1 MPALVTSLNPVL
13 EETLKSLEHFVYF
26 PNPGNL
32 GDELIAVATLQQ
44 FDKLGLSYEIYNEEK
59 QYPEGFT
66 LVYGGGGGMIPD
78 WGFLPTIEK
87 AFMTPGLARGV
98 ILPHSLRDCDSLLQR
113 FDERFTIF
121 CREQKSW
128 EYCRSVN
135 QKASIYLADDMGCLL
150 NPNMIPTQKSL
161 HAKLPKPGLLSWGF
175 SLIFGNRRSKVR
187 ILHRYYRKT
196 YHRLNR
202 HAKERTT
209 LLPDGRK
216 LGMMMRRDSEAV
228 SGCLPPLLQAL
239 PTVDASRYGGAN
251 CRWPLFNLLGV
262 RQFLDT
268 ISKFDIIVTDR
279 LHASIAAA
287 HLGKEVVMID
297 NSYGKLSGVWQQSLQ
312 HVKHCH
318 LCRSADDVTR
328 ALDALQVDIQHIG
341 TQTAFPQPPLPTPI
355 TQEYPENYGSIQLSV
370 IVPVYNAEKYL
381 QKCMQSL
388 AAQKCRGIE
397 FICVNDGSKDSSLRI
412 LQSWAAADKRF
423 RILNQENQGY
433 GKAMNNGLQAAKGT
447 YIGIVEPDDWIE
459 ANMYETLM
467 GFANQTQAD
476 IIKSDYFIERNST
489 SKISEKMEDVL
500 DGATLPPS
508 RLPEYLAGAPSIWT
522 AIYNREWLEQNDIRF
537 SETPGASFQDLG
549 FCIRTWLAAR
559 SITATQ
565 QAFYHYK
572 EDNPT
577 SSIRRMEDGAWAAFR
592 ELDLLA
598 NVFNLIPKDASYV
611 RSHIVLRIFATLRAD
626 YRLRIRDTVK
636 SFLLKYSH
644 LLNDYF
650 PLDTLQQDVFS
661 KDEWF
666 DVQLMY
672 NTPLLFPRKSRT
684 RANILQRI
692 CSIRK
697 EAGQIVIRIL
707 GISYVLKKKKKRMQE
722 PVIPHPLPDTT
733 SKTLAKQQQVE

>member
-1 MPALVTSLNPVL
+1 MPALVNSLNPVL
-13 EETLKSLEHFVYF
+13 EETLKSLGHFVYF

-98 ILPHSLRDCDSLLQR
+98 ILPHSLRDCDSLLQQL
-113 FDERFTIF
+113 DERFTIF

-135 QKASIYLADDMGCLL
+135 QKASIHLADDMGCLL
-150 NPNMIPTQKSL
+150 NPNMIPSQKSL
-161 HAKLPKPGLLSWGF
+161 HAKLPMPGLFSWGL
-175 SLIFGNRRSKVR
+175 SLIFGNRRSKTR

-196 YHRLNR
+196 YRRLNQ
-202 HAKERTT
+202 HASERVT

-228 SGCLPPLLQAL
+228 LGCLPPLLQGL
-239 PTVDASRYGGAN
+239 PSVDASRYGGAN
-251 CRWPLFNLLGV
+251 CRWPLFNQLGV

-268 ISKFDIIVTDR
+268 IAKFDIIVTDR
-279 LHASIAAA
+279 LHVSIAAA

-312 HVKHCH
+312 QVKHCH
-318 LCRSADDVTR
+318 LCRCADEVTQ
-328 ALDALQVDIQHIG
+328 ALTDLHVDLHQIG
-341 TQTAFPQPPLPTPI
+341 TQAPHSQPLVPEPE
-355 TQEYPENYGSIQLSV
+355 TQEVPEHGDSIQLSV

-412 LQSWAAADKRF
+412 LQRWAASDKRF
-423 RILNQENQGY
+423 RILSQENQGY

-447 YIGIVEPDDWIE
+447 YVGIVEPDDWIE
-459 ANMYETLM
+459 ANMYEALM
-467 GFANQTQAD
+467 ELANQTQAD
-476 IIKSDYFIERNST
+476 IIKSDYFIERNGT
-489 SKISEKMEDVL
+489 SKISEKMENVL
-500 DGATLPPS
+500 DGATLPPG

-522 AIYNREWLEQNDIRF
+522 AVYHREWLEQNHIRF

-577 SSIRRMEDGAWAAFR
+577 SSIRRMEDGAWAAFQ
-592 ELDLLA
+592 ELNLLSD
-598 NVFNLIPKDASYV
+598 VFNKIPKDAAYV

-644 LLNDYF
+644 LLNEYF
-650 PLDTLQQDVFS
+650 PLDSLQQDVFT

-672 NTPLLFPRKSRT
+672 SRPLLFPRKSRT

-692 CSIRK
+692 CSCRT
-697 EAGQIVIRIL
+697 EAGQKVIRIL
-707 GISYVLKKKKKRMQE
+707 GISFILKTKNK
-722 PVIPHPLPDTT
+722 
-733 SKTLAKQQQVE
+733 A